1 MNSVTAF
8 VTPSSRAFVTGKN
21 VDGIGLF
28 SKSVTV

>member
-8 VTPSSRAFVTGKN
+8 VTRLSHPFVTRKN
-21 VDGIGLF
+21 ADGIGLF